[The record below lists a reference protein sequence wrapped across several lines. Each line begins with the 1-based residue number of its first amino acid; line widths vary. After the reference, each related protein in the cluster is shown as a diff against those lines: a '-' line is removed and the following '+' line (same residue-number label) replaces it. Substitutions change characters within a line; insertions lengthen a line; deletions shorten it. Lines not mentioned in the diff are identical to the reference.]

1 MQEILKTFFRRHTST
16 NKINIICYNKEKG
29 VLLMEKE
36 YLEAIQK
43 IKNMRKIVSVNE
55 WNKIAKEENLL
66 STESLKY
73 ISGKDF
79 RTLQIELRAS

>member
-1 MQEILKTFFRRHTST
+1 
-16 NKINIICYNKEKG
+16 
-29 VLLMEKE
+29 MEKE

-43 IKNMRKIVSVNE
+43 IKEMRKIVSVSE
-55 WNKIAKEENLL
+55 WNRKAKEENLL